1 VRVTR
6 TRIKDTARPRE
17 SIIHA
22 LMFAETGVPI
32 LLGLF
37 SDVNASVVLS
47 AYTASGTGRCSCCCA
62 RTCTR
67 PTWTPRGAVTPS
79 PG

>member
-37 SDVNASVVLS
+37 SDVNANVLLS
-47 AYTASGTGRCSCCCA
+47 ACTAADGQGLSSADPCPTGCA
-62 RTCTR
+62 RCYHADR
-67 PTWTPRGAVTPS
+67 WM
-79 PG
+79 